1 MTTGAARIMQFAK
14 QGLWSADLS
23 TLPFIQRAGM
33 QTLRL
38 AIAVALEFRPR
49 LLDARAA
56 GLVFTTLLSL
66 VPLLAVMFSVLKAF
80 DVHHQI
86 EPLLAQTLEPLGPN
100 SIEITARIIDFVDHL
115 KIGVLGIVGVAGL
128 FYTTYSLIDKIE
140 QALNAIWMVRQGRTW
155 GRKFA
160 DYLSVVLV
168 GPLLVV
174 TAFGVLA
181 SLQSNAVVQ
190 HVMEIEPFGSLL
202 LWVAEL
208 VPFLMLC
215 GVFTFFY
222 KFIPYTQ
229 VRIGSAL
236 VGGISAAILW
246 GIAGEAFA
254 KFVTASAK
262 YSAIYSS
269 FAVLILFLLWL
280 YAGWLIV
287 LIGAQF
293 SFFHQHPTAYLSR
306 QLWQQGTPAF
316 RERLALNVLLV
327 LACGYLKGDP
337 PLRQSDLAVTLSLPD
352 ALMAEQL
359 DRLVEAGVIG
369 IVKEPEGVTLIK
381 PPELISVKEI
391 LDAVRDGSPSGI
403 RVPLDPNDPLERVL
417 RYRDEAVQRA
427 LAGQTLRSLAAERMD
442 ALKESSQAA
451 ERPATA

>member
-1 MTTGAARIMQFAK
+1 
-14 QGLWSADLS
+14 
-23 TLPFIQRAGM
+23 
-33 QTLRL
+33 
-38 AIAVALEFRPR
+38 
-49 LLDARAA
+49 
-56 GLVFTTLLSL
+56 
-66 VPLLAVMFSVLKAF
+66 
-80 DVHHQI
+80 
-86 EPLLAQTLEPLGPN
+86 
-100 SIEITARIIDFVDHL
+100 
-115 KIGVLGIVGVAGL
+115 
-128 FYTTYSLIDKIE
+128 
-140 QALNAIWMVRQGRTW
+140 MVRQGRTW

-181 SLQSNAVVQ
+181 SLQSNTVVR

-229 VRIGSAL
+229 VHIGSAL

-337 PLRQSDLAVTLSLPD
+337 PLRQSDLAVKLSLPD
-352 ALMAEQL
+352 ALVAEQL
-359 DRLVEAGVIG
+359 DRLVETGVIG

-391 LDAVRDGSPSGI
+391 LDAVRDGGPAGI

-417 RYRDEAVQRA
+417 RYRDEAVQQA
-427 LAGQTLRSLAAERMD
+427 LAGQTLRSLAAERMK

-451 ERPATA
+451 ESPATA